1 MSRWR
6 TRSVDVPDE
15 NALLML
21 GEELSKQL
29 VPGEV
34 IQLSGPLGAGKT
46 TLVRGLLWALGH
58 SGAVKSP
65 TYTIVEP
72 YDLAWGGVY
81 HFDLYRIADPDELEL
96 LGFGEMLD
104 SGALCLIEWPERG
117 GSYLPSRGRQVDI
130 EVAGSGRRVHFR

>member
-1 MSRWR
+1 MASWQP
-6 TRSVDVPDE
+6 RSIDVTDE
-15 NALLML
+15 AALLAL
-21 GEELSKQL
+21 GDELSKQL
-29 VPGEV
+29 VPGDLLR
-34 IQLSGPLGAGKT
+34 LSGPLGAGKT

-65 TYTIVEP
+65 TYTIVEA

-117 GSYLPSRGRQVDI
+117 GSHLPARGRRIEI
-130 EVAGSGRRVHFR
+130 EVAGSGRRVHLR